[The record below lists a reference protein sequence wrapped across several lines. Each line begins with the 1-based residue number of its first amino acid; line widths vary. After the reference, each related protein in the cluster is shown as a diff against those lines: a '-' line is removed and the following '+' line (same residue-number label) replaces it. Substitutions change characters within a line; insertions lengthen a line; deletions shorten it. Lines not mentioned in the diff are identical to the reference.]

1 MELLFNFII
10 ATFIRLSIAA
20 LFKDVLKFLI
30 TILTMNL
37 IQYKARLDWI
47 KSLESNLLYIRFPF
61 LLDIDDFTSHR
72 WELSKISTENNR

>member
-1 MELLFNFII
+1 MELLFNLFIASI
-10 ATFIRLSIAA
+10 IRLSIAA

-61 LLDIDDFTSHR
+61 LLDIDYFTSYR